1 MFSICQ
7 RKFFVHKT
15 VCSNRFTHSTVFI
28 LLPSVSTGEEMT
40 FVFSV
45 TSNAIDFLCQQVG
58 VENNISAV
66 EGGNIM
72 SDMPFLCFLMIQ
84 RNI

>member
-1 MFSICQ
+1 M
-7 RKFFVHKT
+7 
-15 VCSNRFTHSTVFI
+15 
-28 LLPSVSTGEEMT
+28 STGEEMT

-45 TSNAIDFLCQQVG
+45 TSNVIDFLCQQVG

>member
-1 MFSICQ
+1 
-7 RKFFVHKT
+7 
-15 VCSNRFTHSTVFI
+15 
-28 LLPSVSTGEEMT
+28 MT

-45 TSNAIDFLCQQVG
+45 TSNVIDFWCQQAG
-58 VENNISAV
+58 VENNNVSAV

>member
-1 MFSICQ
+1 M
-7 RKFFVHKT
+7 
-15 VCSNRFTHSTVFI
+15 
-28 LLPSVSTGEEMT
+28 STGEEMT

-58 VENNISAV
+58 VENNNISAV